1 MIKKIDHIGIVVKD
15 LEKSKQ
21 IYEKELH
28 LEFVRQEQNP
38 AFNVDIVFFRCGEV
52 LIELLCPYGP
62 GMNQDFLDATG
73 GGIHHTTWRTL
84 MIHTSVLPRCWSP
97 KTQSSR
103 GLADRGSSSSIRK
116 TWIMWRR
123 SSSSCPDKWSVLS
136 ASALM
141 AVLRPL

>member
-15 LEKSKQ
+15 LEKSRQ

-73 GGIHHTTWRTL
+73 GGIHHIAYEVDNIDDTYRSVAETL
-84 MIHTSVLPRCWSP
+84 EP
-97 KTQSSR
+97 KDTIQPGAGGSR
-103 GLADRGSSSSIRK
+103 IFFVNPKNMDNVETEFVEFPG
-116 TWIMWRR
+116 
-123 SSSSCPDKWSVLS
+123 
-136 ASALM
+136 
-141 AVLRPL
+141 

>member
-62 GMNQDFLDATG
+62 HRLRG
-73 GGIHHTTWRTL
+73 GG
-84 MIHTSVLPRCWSP
+84 P
-97 KTQSSR
+97 
-103 GLADRGSSSSIRK
+103 
-116 TWIMWRR
+116 
-123 SSSSCPDKWSVLS
+123 
-136 ASALM
+136 
-141 AVLRPL
+141 

>member
-62 GMNQDFLDATG
+62 G
-73 GGIHHTTWRTL
+73 GGIHHIAYEVEDLDDTYL
-84 MIHTSVLPRCWSP
+84 SVAEMLEPKDTIQPGASGSRIFFVNPKNMDNVETEFVELPR
-97 KTQSSR
+97 
-103 GLADRGSSSSIRK
+103 
-116 TWIMWRR
+116 
-123 SSSSCPDKWSVLS
+123 
-136 ASALM
+136 
-141 AVLRPL
+141 